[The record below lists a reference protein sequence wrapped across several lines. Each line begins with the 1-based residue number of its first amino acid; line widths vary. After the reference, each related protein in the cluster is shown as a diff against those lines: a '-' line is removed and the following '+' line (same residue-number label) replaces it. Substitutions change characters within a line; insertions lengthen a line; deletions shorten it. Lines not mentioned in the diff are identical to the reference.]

1 MRVVVYD
8 QVDTFGRQLRNGLA
22 GLPTSFTT
30 LRDQFSGAYAG
41 CTFGTSGSEVGG
53 CLNDVFQSISTA
65 SYRARGAAGVIY
77 ASKGPTRLGFGAGYA
92 NRKLYSP
99 HTPGGASAYGIDE
112 QGVPGQFF
120 LQPGSTSWR
129 ERGAQHV

>member
-1 MRVVVYD
+1 MSETSGMRVVVYD

-53 CLNDVFQSISTA
+53 CPNDVFQSITTA
-65 SYRARGAAGVIY
+65 SSRATGADGCIS
-77 ASKGPTRLGFGAGYA
+77 ASQRPTRRALG
-92 NRKLYSP
+92 
-99 HTPGGASAYGIDE
+99 
-112 QGVPGQFF
+112 
-120 LQPGSTSWR
+120 PGSANS
-129 ERGAQHV
+129 

>member
-53 CLNDVFQSISTA
+53 CLNDVFQSIRSEEHTSELQSLMRI
-65 SYRARGAAGVIY
+65 SYAVFCL
-77 ASKGPTRLGFGAGYA
+77 KKKKKTK
-92 NRKLYSP
+92 RKDTK
-99 HTPGGASAYGIDE
+99 HIK
-112 QGVPGQFF
+112 
-120 LQPGSTSWR
+120 
-129 ERGAQHV
+129 H